1 MTATHRTFKLH
12 GFQFVIQ
19 VDGFADQPSQ
29 AHALQEFKA
38 GLRELAPCP
47 ETAACLYSGT
57 FSQQEGYSLD
67 ADEAHHVFM
76 AQRLAAGLASTIG
89 ANSASLALKID
100 L

>member
-38 GLRELAPCP
+38 GLRELAP
-47 ETAACLYSGT
+47 
-57 FSQQEGYSLD
+57 
-67 ADEAHHVFM
+67 
-76 AQRLAAGLASTIG
+76 
-89 ANSASLALKID
+89 ALKPPLACILGHFPSRKVTASMRTKRTTSLWRKD
-100 L
+100 WPLA